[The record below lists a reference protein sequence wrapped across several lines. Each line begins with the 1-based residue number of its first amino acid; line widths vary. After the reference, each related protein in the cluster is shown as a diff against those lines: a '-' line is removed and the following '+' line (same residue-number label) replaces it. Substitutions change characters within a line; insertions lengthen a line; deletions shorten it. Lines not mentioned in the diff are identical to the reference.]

1 EDYRNLTYLI
11 DYLENRNF
19 TIYVTENLYIVE
31 DFITCWKCPKMIPV
45 YAFGALKS
53 SFLDCEKNIGNLI
66 QNLK

>member
-1 EDYRNLTYLI
+1 M
-11 DYLENRNF
+11 
-19 TIYVTENLYIVE
+19 YIVE
-31 DFITCWKCPKMIPV
+31 GFITCWKCSKMILV

>member
-1 EDYRNLTYLI
+1 M
-11 DYLENRNF
+11 
-19 TIYVTENLYIVE
+19 YIVE